1 MMRRRQRGMTL
12 IEVLIAVTLV
22 SLLSVGMLFAIR
34 AGLSAMDASQ
44 RRFAANRR
52 ALTAQ
57 QVLAQ
62 QVAGFLPVRAR
73 CGASPVSEGGALQP
87 FFQGTPAVARFV
99 TRFSLDG
106 ASRGWPQMVELFV
119 IPGEDGRGVRLVVN
133 ETPYTGPSGA
143 GFFCLPP
150 GPDPLTGAVAVRFPA
165 PQAGPRSFVLADKLA
180 WCRFVYLMAID
191 QELERW
197 VPVWVRPDYWPRA
210 IRVEMAPL
218 DTDPV
223 RIPPMTFTGMI
234 RPNRM
239 VEEPYGF

>member
-1 MMRRRQRGMTL
+1 MTRRRQSGMTL

-52 ALTAQ
+52 AMTAQ

-73 CGASPVSEGGALQP
+73 CGASPVSDGGPLQP
-87 FFQGTPAVARFV
+87 FFQGAPSVTRFV
-99 TRFSLDG
+99 TRYSLDG
-106 ASRGWPQMVELFV
+106 ASRGIPQVVELFV
-119 IPGEDGRGVRLVVN
+119 ITGEEGRGFRLVVN
-133 ETPYTGPSGA
+133 EIPYTGPSGA
-143 GFFCLPP
+143 GFLCQQP
-150 GPDPLTGAVAVRFPA
+150 GPDPATGANVVRFPQ
-165 PQAGPRSFVLADKLA
+165 PQPNPRSFVLADKLA
-180 WCRFVYLMAID
+180 YCRFLYLESVES
-191 QELERW
+191 QPERW
-197 VPVWVRPDYWPRA
+197 VPVWVRRDYWPRA

-218 DTDPV
+218 EADPV
-223 RIPPMTFTGMI
+223 RVPPLTFTGLI

-239 VEEPYGF
+239 VEEQYGF